1 MHNNIYY
8 IKKNID
14 IFNADAIICINEI
27 EFLEQQGIKFYSH
40 YYNIFIRRAYAL
52 QQI

>member
-1 MHNNIYY
+1 M
-8 IKKNID
+8 KKNID
-14 IFNADAIICINEI
+14 KFNADAIICINEI

-40 YYNIFIRRAYAL
+40 YSYFFIRRAYAL